1 MPNRRHLETIFSAI
15 DEGFCLCEIIRDDGG
30 VAVDYRFVEIN
41 QLFETMTG
49 LSDAKGRTAREMTPG
64 LEAHWVETYGRVADG
79 EVLRFQNRAEAL
91 DRAEALGRWFDVFAT
106 PVAPHGHF
114 AIVFRDITA
123 QRDAENAREAAV
135 AEAGQLL
142 TELNHR
148 VMNSLAM
155 IGSIVRMEAQHID
168 SASESGQVI
177 QRLQTRLAAVTN
189 LYRALNQAAY
199 ATEVPAADYLE
210 AVAMS
215 VNESVAQS
223 DQVLLLCDIAPVMLP
238 TEQAAPL
245 GLLVNELMTNAVKY
259 AFAPDTGGIIR
270 VSLLP
275 IGESLCLTVQ
285 DDGNGDAT
293 GGDVVAAAE
302 ASHGSGMGTQLIE
315 GFTEQLGGTVLRSSG
330 PEGTRVVITFP
341 TQLPAFRLAG

>member
-30 VAVDYRFVEIN
+30 VAVDYRFVELN

-49 LSDAKGRTAREMTPG
+49 LSDAKGRTAREMTPE
-64 LEAHWVETYGRVADG
+64 LEAHWVETYARVADG
-79 EVLRFQNRAEAL
+79 EVMRFQTRAE
-91 DRAEALGRWFDVFAT
+91 DLGRWFDVFAT
-106 PVAPHGHF
+106 PVAPQGYF
-114 AIVFRDITA
+114 ALVFRDITA

-142 TELNHR
+142 AELNHR

-168 SASESGQVI
+168 SASASGQVV

-223 DQVLLLCDIAPVMLP
+223 DHVLLLCDIAPVMLP

-259 AFAPDTGGIIR
+259 AFAPDTGGTIR
-270 VSLLP
+270 VSLRQNGL
-275 IGESLCLTVQ
+275 SLCLTVQ

-293 GGDVVAAAE
+293 GGEAVAAAE
-302 ASHGSGMGTQLIE
+302 ASPGSGMGSQLIE

-330 PEGTRVVITFP
+330 PEGTRVAITFP
-341 TQLPAFRLAG
+341 SQLPAFRSAG